1 MKRPD
6 VQKVL
11 GSLKDFQR
19 VSVEYVFS
27 RFYTDPDRTHRF
39 LLADEVGLGKT
50 LVAKG
55 VVAKTI
61 DYLWDRRER
70 IDIIYICSSGDIA
83 RQNVDRLNITG
94 KPDWALASRATLLPS
109 QIRDIQKRK
118 VNFVAF
124 TPGTTFQLSSSAGRA
139 DERVLLYCML
149 ENAWGFKGTA
159 PRNVF
164 QGYVENHEW
173 FRRQLSGYDRKRIE
187 PLLQKRFIEA
197 LEHKDAVTTA
207 LGSPSLK
214 EQFHALCDTFGRVR
228 THIAKEERRAQ
239 TFFLGELRSVLAAT
253 CIRALEPDLVIL
265 DEFQRF
271 KDLLSTDEENESDE
285 SALARELFDYTE
297 EDEKTRILLLSAT
310 PYKMYTTVDEL
321 ATDDHYSDFLQT
333 AAFLYDDATKT
344 EKLRALLQQ
353 YRNAICQVG
362 SFAQDPSIVR
372 DALQTELRKIIA
384 RTERLASSDDRNGML
399 REVPAKDI
407 ALTISEIDSY
417 RQLQRLADRLDQP
430 DTIEYWKA
438 APYLLS
444 FMDEYQIKRKFEETL
459 EDSETVADVSSVRE
473 LFLPD
478 RLLRGRARVDIPHS
492 RLNWLIE
499 TCLDGGAWQLL
510 WVPACAPYYQPE
522 NVYAKASVA
531 GFTKRLLFSA
541 WHVVPKA
548 VAALLS
554 HEAERRMLEGSGAP
568 RESLTT
574 VRDNISSPLQFRR
587 SDKGLGG
594 MPLLAVIYPSTFL
607 ARVGDPY
614 RVGNSSDTGLR
625 TRDYVLQEIGKTIQP
640 SLDKEIRRLGNAS
653 GPVDE
658 SWYWKAPLLLDLQED
673 AIRTRE
679 WLRRSDIA
687 QCWSGQAEEG
697 ADTAADDN
705 TGWGDHVKAAGDFVI
720 ANPKLG
726 PPPADLTSLL
736 AEIALGAP
744 ANVALRA
751 LTRVVDGERGEV
763 NAAIR
768 EGAGQ
773 IAWALRNL
781 FNLPEAIA
789 LIRTTH
795 PGEPYWRRIVQYCI
809 DGNLQAVMDEY
820 VHVLKESL
828 GLFDHE
834 QTEIVQ
840 KIVAEIKHSS
850 GLRSAPVIVDE
861 LVGGAEPQLKK
872 RRLRAR
878 FAARFGEDVD
888 IDDKKANRKDL
899 VRAAFNSPFWPFV
912 LATTSVGQ
920 EGLDFHHYCHAVIH
934 WNLPSNPVDLE
945 QREGRVHRYKGHA
958 VRKNIAQRFC
968 SKTDSARDPWAA
980 MFDHGREGRSLGA
993 SDIVPYWVYPI
1004 PGGASIE
1011 RHVPKLPLSREEARF
1026 QSLRRALTLY
1036 RMVFGQPRQEEL
1048 LSYLANTLSEEEKC
1062 HWVAQVRV
1070 DLSPTAA
1077 PIEAIAT
1084 VTQNAQ

>member
-1 MKRPD
+1 MTVD
-6 VQKVL
+6 
-11 GSLKDFQR
+11 
-19 VSVEYVFS
+19 YVFS
-27 RFYTDPDRTHRF
+27 RFYTDPDRAHRF

-61 DYLWDRRER
+61 DYLWDKRDR
-70 IDIIYICSSGDIA
+70 IDIVYICSSGDIA

-94 KPDWALASRATLLPS
+94 RPDWALASRATLLPS

-118 VNFVAF
+118 VNFIAF

-149 ENAWGFKGTA
+149 EEAWGFKGTG

-164 QGYVENHEW
+164 QGYVENYDW
-173 FRRQLSGYDRKRIE
+173 FRAQLSGYDRKRIE
-187 PLLQKRFIEA
+187 PLLQRRFIEA
-197 LEHKDAVTTA
+197 LEHRDALNTA

-214 EQFHALCDTFGRVR
+214 EQFSALCDTFGRVR
-228 THIAKEERRAQ
+228 TRIPRDDRRAQ

-271 KDLLSTDEENESDE
+271 KDLLSVEDENESE
-285 SALARELFDYTE
+285 EATLARELFDYTE
-297 EDEKTRILLLSAT
+297 EEEKTRILLLSAT

-333 AAFLYDDATKT
+333 VRFLHDDATKT
-344 EKLRALLQQ
+344 QKLSALLQQ
-353 YRNAICQVG
+353 YRQAICQVG
-362 SFAQDPSIVR
+362 SFAEDPSPVR

-384 RTERLASSDDRNGML
+384 RTERLASSEDRNGML
-399 REVPAKDI
+399 REVSTGDF
-407 ALTISEIDSY
+407 ALRIPEVDAY
-417 RQLQRLADRLDQP
+417 RQLQALADRLDQP

-444 FMDEYQIKRKFEETL
+444 FMDEYQIKRRFEATL
-459 EDSETVADVSSVRE
+459 EDGATPTDVSSVRE

-478 RLLRGRARVDIPHS
+478 RILRGRARVEIPHS
-492 RLNWLIE
+492 RLNWLVD

-510 WVPACAPYYQPE
+510 WVPACAPYYRSE
-522 NVYAKASVA
+522 NVYARPSVQ

-587 SDKGLGG
+587 TEKGLGG

-614 RVGNSSDTGLR
+614 RISSSSGEELP
-625 TRDYVLQEIGKTIQP
+625 TRDAVLREIENAIRP
-640 SLDKEIRRLGNAS
+640 FLDKEISRVGNTS

-673 AIRTRE
+673 ALQTRA
-679 WLRRSDIA
+679 WLGRADAAER
-687 QCWSGQAEEG
+687 WSGQVESAASE
-697 ADTAADDN
+697 TAMDDN
-705 TGWGDHVKAAGDFVI
+705 TGWQDHVRTAGGFVSGKA
-720 ANPKLG
+720 N
-726 PPPADLTSLL
+726 
-736 AEIALGAP
+736 LGAP
-744 ANVALRA
+744 PPDLLTVLAEFALGSPAIVALRA
-751 LTRVVDGERGEV
+751 LTRV
-763 NAAIR
+763 AAGDDALIDAGVR
-768 EGAGQ
+768 DAAGQ
-773 IAWALRNL
+773 IGWALRNL

-795 PGEPYWRRIVQYCI
+795 SGEPYWRRTVQYSI
-809 DGNLQAVMDEY
+809 DGNLQAVLDEY

-828 GLFDHE
+828 GLFDH
-834 QTEIVQ
+834 QTPEIVE
-840 KIVAEIKHSS
+840 KISAEVKHAS

-861 LVGGAEPQLKK
+861 LVGGDQPQLKK

-888 IDDKKANRKDL
+888 VDDKKANRKDL

-958 VRKNIAQRFC
+958 VRKNIAQRFRD
-968 SKTDSARDPWAA
+968 KTDSASDPWTG
-980 MFDHGREGRSLGA
+980 MFNQAREERSA
-993 SDIVPYWVYPI
+993 DVTDIVPYWVYPI
-1004 PGGASIE
+1004 PDGASIE
-1011 RHVPKLPLSREEARF
+1011 RHVPKLPLSREEGRMKT
-1026 QSLRRALTLY
+1026 LRRALTLY

-1048 LSYLANTLSEEEKC
+1048 LSYLANTLTEKERRN
-1062 HWVAQVRV
+1062 WTEQVRIE
-1070 DLSPTAA
+1070 LAPTAA
-1077 PIEAIAT
+1077 SR
-1084 VTQNAQ
+1084 

>member
-19 VSVEYVFS
+19 VSVDYVFS

-109 QIRDIQKRK
+109 QIRDIQGRK
-118 VNFVAF
+118 VNFIAF

-149 ENAWGFKGTA
+149 ENAWGFKGTG

-164 QGYVENHEW
+164 QGYVEDHDR
-173 FRRQLSGYDRKRIE
+173 FRRQLSGYDRNRIE

-197 LEHKDAVTTA
+197 LEHKDTLNSA

-214 EQFHALCDTFGRVR
+214 DQFRGLCDTFGRAR
-228 THIAKEERRAQ
+228 THIPRDERKAQ

-271 KDLLSTDEENESDE
+271 KDLLSVGEENESE
-285 SALARELFDYTE
+285 EAALARELFDYTE
-297 EDEKTRILLLSAT
+297 EEEKTRILLLSAT

-321 ATDDHYSDFLQT
+321 ATDDHYSDFVQT
-333 AAFLYDDATKT
+333 AQFLHDDTTKT
-344 EKLRALLQQ
+344 QKLSTLLQQ
-353 YRNAICQVG
+353 YRHAICQVG
-362 SFAQDPSIVR
+362 PHAEDPRPVR

-384 RTERLASSDDRNGML
+384 RTERLASSEDRNGML

-407 ALTISEIDSY
+407 ALKTSEIEAY
-417 RQLQRLADRLDQP
+417 RQLQRLADNLEQP

-444 FMDEYQIKRKFEETL
+444 FMDEYQIKRKFEDTL
-459 EDSETVADVSSVRE
+459 EDPETATDVSSIRE

-478 RLLRGRARVDIPHS
+478 RMLRGRARVDIPHS
-492 RLNWLIE
+492 RLNWLID
-499 TCLDGGAWQLL
+499 TCLDTGAWQLL
-510 WVPACAPYYQPE
+510 WIPASAPYYGAE
-522 NVYAKASVA
+522 NVYAKPLVA

-554 HEAERRMLEGSGAP
+554 HEAERRMLDGSGGP
-568 RESLTT
+568 RESLST
-574 VRDNISSPLQFRR
+574 VRDNIASPLQFRR

-594 MPLLAVIYPSTFL
+594 MPLLGVIYPSTFL
-607 ARVGDPY
+607 ARVGDPH
-614 RVGNSSDTGLR
+614 RIAKALGPELP
-625 TRDYVLQEIGKTIQP
+625 TRDEVLREIETAIKP
-640 SLDKEIRRLGNAS
+640 ALDAEIRRLGATS
-653 GPVDE
+653 GTGDE
-658 SWYWKAPLLLDLQED
+658 SWYWKAPLLLDLQD
-673 AIRTRE
+673 DPAGTRD
-679 WLRRSDIA
+679 WLGRSDA
-687 QCWSGQAEEG
+687 ADRWSGQVDSGGESA
-697 ADTAADDN
+697 TDDN
-705 TGWGDHVKAAGDFVI
+705 TAWQDHVETAKDFVTRK
-720 ANPKLG
+720 ARLG
-726 PPPADLTSLL
+726 APPADLLAVL
-736 AEIALGAP
+736 AEIALGGP
-744 ANVALRA
+744 AVVALRA
-751 LTRVVDGERGEV
+751 LARVASTA
-763 NAAIR
+763 NALSAPDVR
-768 EGAGQ
+768 DAAGQ
-773 IAWALRNL
+773 IAWSLRNL

-789 LIRTTH
+789 LIRSTH
-795 PGEPYWRRIVQYCI
+795 PGEPYWRRILQYSI
-809 DGNLQAVMDEY
+809 DGNLQAVLDEY
-820 VHVLKESL
+820 MHVLKESL
-828 GLFDHE
+828 GLFDH
-834 QTEIVQ
+834 QPSEIVE
-840 KIVAEIKHSS
+840 KISAEVKHAS
-850 GLRSAPVIVDE
+850 GLRSAPVIIDE
-861 LVGGAEPQLKK
+861 LVGGDQPQLKK

-888 IDDKKANRKDL
+888 VDDKKANRKDL

-958 VRKNIAQRFC
+958 VRKNIAHRF
-968 SKTDSARDPWAA
+968 SLKTDSALDPWAA
-980 MFDHGREGRSLGA
+980 MFDQAKRERSNGA
-993 SDIVPYWVYPI
+993 TDIVPYWVYPI
-1004 PGGASIE
+1004 PDGASIE
-1011 RHVPKLPLSREEARF
+1011 RHVPKLPLSREEIRF

-1048 LSYLANTLSEEEKC
+1048 LSYLASNLTEAEKRD
-1062 HWVAQVRV
+1062 WKEQVRI
-1070 DLSPTAA
+1070 DLA
-1077 PIEAIAT
+1077 PRVASVSSRVTGEA
-1084 VTQNAQ
+1084 